1 MSAAVIPATQEQSAF
16 RRVVLASSIGTAI
29 EWYDFFIYA
38 FLGSLVFDRVFFPQ
52 VSSTAGTMAV
62 FATFTVGFLA
72 RPLGGVVFG
81 HFGDRIG
88 RKSVLIASMLL
99 MGFATAAIGCL
110 PPFAQIGLWA
120 PGLLVV
126 LRFLQGFALGG
137 ESVGAVLLTVEGSP
151 ASKRGLFGGLIQAA
165 GPASVVLASLATAA
179 VMRLPE
185 EQLLTW
191 GWRVPFLASLVLV
204 AVGLYVRARVFETKT
219 FVAAAREVP
228 RVPLLEVLQ
237 HHRKPV
243 AIVLVLSVAETAFFY
258 LTVTFSLSYGAR
270 LGIAK
275 PVLSEAVL
283 FGNLLAMC
291 AVPVCGVLSDRL
303 GRRPVFAAG
312 LATAMLFIYPFFLLL
327 QTLDPWA
334 VVVAI
339 VIAAGVIHPLM
350 FGSESSFFAELFPT
364 RVRFTAIS
372 VGKQLGTILGG
383 GLAPLVATALMASSG
398 DRIGTVV
405 TYFATLS
412 VMALLA
418 ALVAR
423 ETQGQEL

>member
-1 MSAAVIPATQEQSAF
+1 MEEQSAF
-16 RRVVLASSIGTAI
+16 RRVVLASSVGTAI

-38 FLGSLVFDRVFFPQ
+38 FLGPLVFDRVFFPQ
-52 VSSTAGTMAV
+52 VSSAAGTMAV

-88 RKSVLIASMLL
+88 RKSVLIVSMLL

-110 PPFAQIGLWA
+110 PSFDAIGLWA
-120 PGLLVV
+120 PALLVM

-165 GPASVVLASLATAA
+165 GPASVVLASLATAL

-185 EQLLTW
+185 DQLLNW
-191 GWRVPFLASLVLV
+191 GWRVPFLASLALV
-204 AVGLYVRARVFETKT
+204 AVGLYVRARVQETQA
-219 FVAAAREVP
+219 FVAARRDVP
-228 RVPLLEVLQ
+228 KVPLVDVLR
-237 HHRKPV
+237 HHRGPV
-243 AIVLVLSVAETAFFY
+243 IIVLVLSIAETAFFY
-258 LTVTFSLSYGAR
+258 LTVTFSLSYGAG
-270 LGIAK
+270 LGIDK
-275 PVLSEAVL
+275 RVLSDAVL
-283 FGNLLAMC
+283 FGNLLSMC
-291 AVPVCGVLSDRL
+291 AVPVFGALSDRI

-312 LATAMLFIYPFFLLL
+312 LASALLFIYPFFLLI
-327 QTLDPWA
+327 QTMSSWA
-334 VVVAI
+334 VIAAI
-339 VIAAGVIHPLM
+339 VIAAGVVHPLM

-383 GLAPLVATALMASSG
+383 GLAPLIATALMTSSEN
-398 DRIGTVV
+398 ITSVV
-405 TYFATLS
+405 AYFSVLS
-412 VMALLA
+412 VMALTA
-418 ALVAR
+418 MMMTS
-423 ETQGQEL
+423 ETRGRSL

>member
-1 MSAAVIPATQEQSAF
+1 MSAAVTTQTQERSAF

-52 VSSTAGTMAV
+52 VSSAAGTMAV

-81 HFGDRIG
+81 HFGDRVG

-110 PPFAQIGLWA
+110 PSFAEIGLWA
-120 PGLLVV
+120 PGLLVL

-151 ASKRGLFGGLIQAA
+151 VGKRGWFGGLIQAA

-185 EQLLTW
+185 DQLLSW
-191 GWRVPFLASLVLV
+191 GWRVPFLASLGLV
-204 AVGLYVRARVFETKT
+204 VVGLYVRARVFEAKSFIASRPTAPKL
-219 FVAAAREVP
+219 
-228 RVPLLEVLQ
+228 PLAEVLK

-243 AIVLVLSVAETAFFY
+243 VIVLVLSVAETAFFY
-258 LTVTFSLSYGAR
+258 LTVTFSLAYGAR

-275 PVLSEAVL
+275 SVLSDAVL
-283 FGNLLAMC
+283 FGNLLSMC
-291 AVPVCGVLSDRL
+291 AVPMFGALSDRL
-303 GRRPVFAAG
+303 GRRPVFAGG
-312 LATAMLFIYPFFLLL
+312 LALALLFIYPFFLSI
-327 QTLDPWA
+327 QTLNPWA
-334 VVVAI
+334 VTAAI

-350 FGSESSFFAELFPT
+350 FGSESSFSPNCFQRACASP
-364 RVRFTAIS
+364 RSRW
-372 VGKQLGTILGG
+372 
-383 GLAPLVATALMASSG
+383 ASSSAP
-398 DRIGTVV
+398 
-405 TYFATLS
+405 FS
-412 VMALLA
+412 A
-418 ALVAR
+418 ADWR
-423 ETQGQEL
+423 H

>member
-1 MSAAVIPATQEQSAF
+1 VQERSDF
-16 RRVVLASSIGTAI
+16 RRVVLASSFGTAI

-52 VSSTAGTMAV
+52 VSSAAGSMAV

-88 RKSVLIASMLL
+88 RKSVLMVSMLL
-99 MGFATAAIGCL
+99 MGIATAAIGCL
-110 PPFAQIGLWA
+110 PSFAEIGLWA
-120 PGLLVV
+120 PALLVT

-151 ASKRGLFGGLIQAA
+151 AGKRGLFGGLIQAA

-179 VMRLPE
+179 VTRLPE
-185 EQLLTW
+185 DQLVAW

-204 AVGLYVRARVFETKT
+204 ALGLYVRSRVYETST
-219 FVAAAREVP
+219 FLIAARNQPLP
-228 RVPLLEVLQ
+228 RVPLLEVLA
-237 HHRKPV
+237 HFRKPV
-243 AIVLVLSVAETAFFY
+243 LIILVLSMAETAFFY
-258 LTVTFSLSYGAR
+258 LTVTFSLAYGAR

-275 PVLSEAVL
+275 SVLSEAVL

-291 AVPVCGVLSDRL
+291 AVPVFGALSDRV

-312 LATAMLFIYPFFLLL
+312 LATAMLFIYPFFLLI
-327 QTLDPWA
+327 QTLEPFA
-334 VVVAI
+334 VVAAV

-350 FGSESSFFAELFPT
+350 FGSESSFFAELFAT
-364 RVRFTAIS
+364 RVRFTGIS

-383 GLAPLVATALMASSG
+383 GLAPLVATALMVWSG
-398 DRIGTVV
+398 GRIWPVIGYFVV
-405 TYFATLS
+405 LS
-412 VMALLA
+412 VLALFA
-418 ALVAR
+418 ALAVGETRGR
-423 ETQGQEL
+423 EL

>member
-1 MSAAVIPATQEQSAF
+1 MEEQSAF
-16 RRVVLASSIGTAI
+16 RRVVLASSVGTAI

-38 FLGSLVFDRVFFPQ
+38 FLGPLVFDRVFFPQ
-52 VSSTAGTMAV
+52 VSSAAGTMAV

-88 RKSVLIASMLL
+88 RKSVLIVSMLL

-110 PPFAQIGLWA
+110 PSFDAIGLWA
-120 PGLLVV
+120 PALLVM

-165 GPASVVLASLATAA
+165 GPASVVLASLATAL

-185 EQLLTW
+185 DQLLNW
-191 GWRVPFLASLVLV
+191 GWRVPFLASLALV
-204 AVGLYVRARVFETKT
+204 AVGLYVRARVQETQA
-219 FVAAAREVP
+219 FVAARRDVP
-228 RVPLLEVLQ
+228 KVPLVDVLR
-237 HHRKPV
+237 HHRGPV
-243 AIVLVLSVAETAFFY
+243 IIVLVLSIAETAFFY
-258 LTVTFSLSYGAR
+258 LTVTFSLSHGSS
-270 LGIAK
+270 LGIDK
-275 PVLSEAVL
+275 RVLSDAVL
-283 FGNLLAMC
+283 FGNLLSMC
-291 AVPVCGVLSDRL
+291 AVPVFGALSDRI

-312 LATAMLFIYPFFLLL
+312 LASALLFIYPFFLLI
-327 QTLDPWA
+327 QTMSSWA
-334 VVVAI
+334 VIAAI
-339 VIAAGVIHPLM
+339 VIAAGVVHPLM

-383 GLAPLVATALMASSG
+383 GLAPLIATALMTSSEN
-398 DRIGTVV
+398 ITSVV
-405 TYFATLS
+405 AYFSVLS
-412 VMALLA
+412 VMALTA
-418 ALVAR
+418 MMMTS
-423 ETQGQEL
+423 ETRGRSL

>member
-1 MSAAVIPATQEQSAF
+1 MSEHCAF

-52 VSSTAGTMAV
+52 VSSAAGTMAV

-81 HFGDRIG
+81 HFGDRLG

-110 PPFAQIGLWA
+110 PAFDAIGLWA
-120 PGLLVV
+120 PALLVV

-151 ASKRGLFGGLIQAA
+151 AAKRGLFGGLIQAA
-165 GPASVVLASLATAA
+165 GPASVVLASLATAL

-185 EQLLTW
+185 DQLLSW
-191 GWRVPFLASLVLV
+191 GWRVPFLASLALVL
-204 AVGLYVRARVFETKT
+204 VGLYVRARVFETQA
-219 FVAAAREVP
+219 FVVARREVSK
-228 RVPLLEVLQ
+228 VPLFEVLK
-237 HHRKPV
+237 HHRRSV
-243 AIVLVLSVAETAFFY
+243 IVVLALSVAETAFFY
-258 LTVTFSLSYGAR
+258 LTVTFSLAYGAQ
-270 LGIAK
+270 LGIEK
-275 PVLSEAVL
+275 RLLSDAVL
-283 FGNLLAMC
+283 FGNLLSMC
-291 AVPVCGVLSDRL
+291 AVPVFGALSDRV
-303 GRRPVFAAG
+303 GRRPVFAGG
-312 LATAMLFIYPFFLLL
+312 LGMALLFIYPFFLLI
-327 QTLDPWA
+327 QSQAGWA
-334 VVVAI
+334 VVAAV

-383 GLAPLVATALMASSG
+383 GLAPLVATALMASSDG
-398 DRIGTVV
+398 NIQTVV
-405 TYFATLS
+405 AYFTVLS
-412 VMALLA
+412 LV
-418 ALVAR
+418 ALVAAAMTQETRGR
-423 ETQGQEL
+423 EL

>member
-1 MSAAVIPATQEQSAF
+1 MQERSDF
-16 RRVVLASSIGTAI
+16 RRVVLASSFGTAI

-52 VSSTAGTMAV
+52 VSSAAGTMAV

-88 RKSVLIASMLL
+88 RKSVLMVSMLL
-99 MGFATAAIGCL
+99 MGIATAAIGCL
-110 PPFAQIGLWA
+110 PSFAEIGLWA
-120 PGLLVV
+120 PALLVT

-151 ASKRGLFGGLIQAA
+151 AGKRGLFGGLIQAA

-179 VMRLPE
+179 VTRLPE
-185 EQLLTW
+185 DQLVAW

-204 AVGLYVRARVFETKT
+204 ALGLYVRSRVYETST
-219 FVAAAREVP
+219 FLIAARNQPLP
-228 RVPLLEVLQ
+228 RVPLLEVLA
-237 HHRKPV
+237 HFRKPV
-243 AIVLVLSVAETAFFY
+243 LIILVLSMAETAFFY
-258 LTVTFSLSYGAR
+258 LTVTFSLAYGAR

-275 PVLSEAVL
+275 SVLSEAVL

-291 AVPVCGVLSDRL
+291 AVPVFGALSDRV

-312 LATAMLFIYPFFLLL
+312 LATAMLFIYPFFLLI
-327 QTLDPWA
+327 QTLEPFA
-334 VVVAI
+334 VVAAV

-350 FGSESSFFAELFPT
+350 FGSESSFFAELFAT
-364 RVRFTAIS
+364 RVRFTGIS

-383 GLAPLVATALMASSG
+383 GLAPLVATALMVWSG
-398 DRIGTVV
+398 GRIWPVIGYFVV
-405 TYFATLS
+405 LS
-412 VMALLA
+412 VLALFA
-418 ALVAR
+418 ALAVGETRGR
-423 ETQGQEL
+423 EL

>member
-1 MSAAVIPATQEQSAF
+1 VVTAQAQEQSAF

-81 HFGDRIG
+81 HFGDRVG

-110 PPFAQIGLWA
+110 PSFAEIGLWA

-151 ASKRGLFGGLIQAA
+151 VSKRGWFGGLIQAA

-185 EQLLTW
+185 DELLSW
-191 GWRVPFLASLVLV
+191 GWRVPFLASLGLV
-204 AVGLYVRARVFETKT
+204 VVGLYVRARVFETKS
-219 FVAAAREVP
+219 FVASRQAAP
-228 RVPLLEVLQ
+228 KLPLAEVLK

-243 AIVLVLSVAETAFFY
+243 VIVLLLSVAETAFFY
-258 LTVTFSLSYGAR
+258 LTVTFSLAYGAR

-275 PVLSEAVL
+275 SVLSDAVL
-283 FGNLLAMC
+283 FGNLLSMC
-291 AVPVCGVLSDRL
+291 AVPMFGALSDRL
-303 GRRPVFAAG
+303 GRRPVFAGG
-312 LATAMLFIYPFFLLL
+312 LSLALLFIYPFFLSI
-327 QTLDPWA
+327 QTLNPWA
-334 VVVAI
+334 VTAAI
-339 VIAAGVIHPLM
+339 VVAAGVIHPLM

-364 RVRFTAIS
+364 GVRFTAIS

-383 GLAPLVATALMASSG
+383 GLAPLVATALMAASG
-398 DRIGTVV
+398 DRIAAVV
-405 TYFATLS
+405 GYFAVLS
-412 VMALLA
+412 VLALLA
-418 ALVAR
+418 ALVTQEPRGR
-423 ETQGQEL
+423 EL

>member
-1 MSAAVIPATQEQSAF
+1 LSATAASSVQEPAAF
-16 RRVVLASSIGTAI
+16 RRVVLASSVGTAI

-38 FLGSLVFDRVFFPQ
+38 FLGPLVFDRVFFPQ
-52 VSSTAGTMAV
+52 VSSAAGTMAV

-88 RKSVLIASMLL
+88 RKSVLIVSMLL

-110 PPFAQIGLWA
+110 PSFDAIGLWA
-120 PGLLVV
+120 PGLLVT

-151 ASKRGLFGGLIQAA
+151 ANKRGLFGGLIQAA
-165 GPASVVLASLATAA
+165 GPASVVLASLATSL

-185 EQLLTW
+185 DQLLSW
-191 GWRVPFLASLVLV
+191 GWRVPFLASLALV
-204 AVGLYVRARVFETKT
+204 AVGLYVRARIQETQA
-219 FVAAAREVP
+219 FAAARRDVP
-228 RVPLLEVLQ
+228 KVPLVEVLG
-237 HHRKPV
+237 HHRAPV
-243 AIVLVLSVAETAFFY
+243 IIVLVLSIAETAFFY
-258 LTVTFSLSYGAR
+258 LTVTFSLSYGAQ
-270 LGIAK
+270 LGIDK
-275 PVLSEAVL
+275 RVLSDAVL
-283 FGNLLAMC
+283 FGNLLSMC
-291 AVPVCGVLSDRL
+291 AVPVFGALSDRL

-312 LATAMLFIYPFFLLL
+312 LATALLFIYPFFLLIE
-327 QTLDPWA
+327 TMSSWA
-334 VVVAI
+334 VIAAI

-383 GLAPLVATALMASSG
+383 GLAPLIATALLASRG
-398 DRIGTVV
+398 DVTSVV
-405 TYFATLS
+405 VYFAVLS
-412 VMALLA
+412 VMALA
-418 ALVAR
+418 AAMVTK
-423 ETQGQEL
+423 ETRGRDL

>member
-1 MSAAVIPATQEQSAF
+1 MSAAVTTQMQEQSAF

-52 VSSTAGTMAV
+52 VSSSAGTMAV

-81 HFGDRIG
+81 HFGDRVG

-99 MGFATAAIGCL
+99 MGFATASIGCL
-110 PPFAQIGLWA
+110 PSFDEIGLWA

-151 ASKRGLFGGLIQAA
+151 VGRRGWFGGLIQAA

-185 EQLLTW
+185 DQLLSW
-191 GWRVPFLASLVLV
+191 GWRIPFLVSLGLV
-204 AVGLYVRARVFETKT
+204 VVGLYVRARVFEAKS
-219 FVAAAREVP
+219 FVASRQMAPRLPIAEVFK
-228 RVPLLEVLQ
+228 

-243 AIVLVLSVAETAFFY
+243 LIVLMLSVAETAFFY
-258 LTVTFSLSYGAR
+258 LTVTFSLAYGAR

-275 PVLSEAVL
+275 SVLSDAVL
-283 FGNLLAMC
+283 FGNLLSMC
-291 AVPVCGVLSDRL
+291 AVPMFGALSDRL
-303 GRRPVFAAG
+303 GRRPVFAGG
-312 LATAMLFIYPFFLLL
+312 LALALLFIYPFFWSL
-327 QTLDPWA
+327 QTLNPWA
-334 VVVAI
+334 VTAAI

-350 FGSESSFFAELFPT
+350 FGSESSFFAELFPAG
-364 RVRFTAIS
+364 VRFTAIS
-372 VGKQLGTILGG
+372 VGKQFGTILGG
-383 GLAPLVATALMASSG
+383 GLAPLVATALMAASG
-398 DRIGTVV
+398 DEIGSVV
-405 TYFATLS
+405 GYFAVLS
-412 VMALLA
+412 VMALA
-418 ALVAR
+418 AAWLTQETRGR
-423 ETQGQEL
+423 EL

>member
-1 MSAAVIPATQEQSAF
+1 M
-16 RRVVLASSIGTAI
+16 VLASSIGTAI

-81 HFGDRIG
+81 HFGDRVG

-110 PPFAQIGLWA
+110 PSFSELGLWA

-185 EQLLTW
+185 DDLLTW
-191 GWRVPFLASLVLV
+191 GWRVPFLASLLLV
-204 AVGLYVRARVFETKT
+204 GVGLYVRARIYETKT

-291 AVPVCGVLSDRL
+291 AVPVCGALSDRL

-334 VVVAI
+334 VIVAI

-398 DRIGTVV
+398 DQIGTVV
-405 TYFATLS
+405 AYFATLS

-418 ALVAR
+418 ALAAR
-423 ETQGQEL
+423 ETQGKEL